1 MLGVPRGARDRRRR
15 RRRRRFLLLLLLYGT
30 PTARMDALSAE
41 EPLDDDLV
49 VQSGS
54 GGSDVESLMCLL
66 RSQIKQAGVHS
77 LSLSPSSALAVCE
90 PAASADLSIG
100 SISKDGFAL
109 GVADSPVQQPGPGVT
124 SGTLEVSHV
133 ALRFLHLLPA
143 LGPLTLFYAAGAGA
157 AACERRST
165 GCRRWL
171 CDGAAA
177 GPVAAA

>member
-1 MLGVPRGARDRRRR
+1 MVLYGGPLKCGGCPGARDRR
-15 RRRRRFLLLLLLYGT
+15 RRRRRFLLLLLYGT
-30 PTARMDALSAE
+30 SIVRMDALSAE

-77 LSLSPSSALAVCE
+77 LSLGPSSALAVCE

-109 GVADSPVQQPGPGVT
+109 GVADSPVQQPGPGAT
-124 SGTLEVSHV
+124 SGTLEVSRV
-133 ALRFLHLLPA
+133 AFRLLH
-143 LGPLTLFYAAGAGA
+143 
-157 AACERRST
+157 
-165 GCRRWL
+165 
-171 CDGAAA
+171 
-177 GPVAAA
+177 